1 MFKHGNVIKEVSLK
15 VMNLERA
22 IDYYNIIL
30 NILPEYGDGKALYS
44 LAGCRF
50 ILIEKSNASQKPI
63 GSPGLYHVAFTVDN
77 IGGLKTVLKRILKQ
91 GYPLIGTADHGYTY
105 AIYSQDP
112 SGNGVE
118 IYWDKPGYTGL
129 MKTGP
134 LPIESILSWTANEG
148 YKVSIGH
155 IHFKVDSLTYAE
167 RFFSNTLGMD
177 VTFRNYPGALFFSY
191 SGYHHH
197 IGVNIWETYHLR
209 AIKRDDKEYV
219 GIDHVI
225 LKPPLEYKIPAG
237 EYIDR
242 YGNKF
247 LVKY

>member
-15 VMNLERA
+15 VKDLEKA

-30 NILPEYGDGKALYS
+30 NILPEYGDDKAVYN

-50 ILIEKSNASQKPI
+50 ILIEKPNASQEPI
-63 GSPGLYHVAFTVDN
+63 GSPGLYHIAFTVDKA
-77 IGGLKTVLKRILKQ
+77 GGLKTVLKEILKQ

-118 IYWDKPGYTGL
+118 IYWDKPEYTGL

-134 LPIESILSWTANEG
+134 LPIESILSWKASDE

-155 IHFKVDSLTYAE
+155 IHFKVDSLSYAE
-167 RFFSNTLGMD
+167 EFFSKTLGMD

-191 SGYHHH
+191 NGYHHH

-209 AIKRDDKEYV
+209 TIKRVDKEYV

-225 LKPPLEYKIPAG
+225 LKPPLEYEIPAG
-237 EYIDR
+237 EYLDR

-247 LVKY
+247 FVK